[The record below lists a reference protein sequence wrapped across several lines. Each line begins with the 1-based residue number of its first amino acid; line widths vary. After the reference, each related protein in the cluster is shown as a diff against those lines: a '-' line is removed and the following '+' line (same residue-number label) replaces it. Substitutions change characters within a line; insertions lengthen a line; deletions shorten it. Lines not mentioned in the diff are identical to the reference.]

1 MKIGQ
6 RVGKNILSLSVAQF
20 ASAILSLLLSIYIAR
35 LLGDIALGKY
45 YIAITLPSFLIIFLD
60 LGYETFLIREV
71 ARNKSLGSKY
81 LSSTFTFRLLLI
93 PIMVSIF
100 LFIVNLMD
108 YPDSTRNLVYL
119 FTIYYVFLSLS
130 NLFIVIF
137 RAFEKMEY
145 EATTTIII
153 SILRIILSLLFLYL
167 GYGLVELAFIFIFS
181 GIFNLIICYLIC
193 RKKFVKPKLEID
205 ISYIRN
211 SIKIALPLS
220 IVTIFSLIYVK
231 IDTVMLSFM
240 KGDEVVGWYNAAYS
254 LTLSF
259 TPFPLIILNALLP
272 VLSYYHISSKESL
285 KIVYEK
291 AFKFLFYLGLP
302 LAVGIFMLA
311 DSFIFLFYGPEFTN
325 SIVALKILAWDILLK
340 FLYLCSAYILI
351 STDQQKQMTI
361 IVIATALLNII
372 LNLFLIPS
380 YSYIGSGIATL
391 ITEIFLLVLYLYILT
406 RNSYTINIKKI
417 LFQPIVASS
426 IMAIFLWYFQDI
438 QLALKILIAIFIY
451 LTLLFVLKG
460 FSKEDF
466 RLIRQLIE
474 KGKD

>member
-1 MKIGQ
+1 
-6 RVGKNILSLSVAQF
+6 
-20 ASAILSLLLSIYIAR
+20 
-35 LLGDIALGKY
+35 
-45 YIAITLPSFLIIFLD
+45 
-60 LGYETFLIREV
+60 
-71 ARNKSLGSKY
+71 
-81 LSSTFTFRLLLI
+81 
-93 PIMVSIF
+93 
-100 LFIVNLMD
+100 
-108 YPDSTRNLVYL
+108 
-119 FTIYYVFLSLS
+119 
-130 NLFIVIF
+130 
-137 RAFEKMEY
+137 
-145 EATTTIII
+145 
-153 SILRIILSLLFLYL
+153 
-167 GYGLVELAFIFIFS
+167 
-181 GIFNLIICYLIC
+181 
-193 RKKFVKPKLEID
+193 
-205 ISYIRN
+205 
-211 SIKIALPLS
+211 
-220 IVTIFSLIYVK
+220 
-231 IDTVMLSFM
+231 
-240 KGDEVVGWYNAAYS
+240 
-254 LTLSF
+254 
-259 TPFPLIILNALLP
+259 
-272 VLSYYHISSKESL
+272 
-285 KIVYEK
+285 
-291 AFKFLFYLGLP
+291 LGLP